1 MRPLLSLALAGLL
14 APAYLAPAYLTAA
27 PPPELEPACG
37 LDPTQLEA
45 AAGWAFEQGTDSLIV
60 ARTGCIA
67 LERYANGAA
76 AGKPQTVYSITKAMT
91 AALLGIALRKG
102 KIESLD
108 VPVSRYFPE
117 WNSPPRDAV
126 TLRHLASMTSGM
138 VDPGAAVPIGLDPFA
153 YVRLLPLE
161 APPGAHWKYNNWSY
175 RLLFPILAEAFGKPL
190 NVLAQEELFGPL
202 GMDRTSWVAF
212 PQTPGDPPIYVSS
225 STRDVTRFGQFLM
238 AAGAVLDEA
247 KEPSQ
252 QLNPAYGLLLWLNR
266 EETGYTLT
274 NGVQAKSGKLLPD
287 APADLI
293 AGFGARRH
301 KLLVS
306 PSLNLVIVR
315 FGEPTQGLPVSAGP
329 DSFENQLF
337 LRIAAA
343 VCD

>member
-14 APAYLAPAYLTAA
+14 APACLAAA
-27 PPPELEPACG
+27 PPPEPACG
-37 LDPTQLEA
+37 LDAAQLEA
-45 AAGWAFEQGTDSLIV
+45 AAAWAFEQGTDSLIV
-60 ARTGCIA
+60 ARTGCVA

-76 AGKPQTVYSITKAMT
+76 ADKPQTLYSITKTMT

-138 VDPGAAVPIGLDPFA
+138 VDPGAAVPVGLDPFA

-161 APPGAHWKYNNWSY
+161 ASPGERWKYNNWSF

-190 NVLAQEELFGPL
+190 QELAQEELFGPL
-202 GMDRTSWVAF
+202 GMERASWSTY
-212 PQTPGDPPIYVSS
+212 PQAPGDPPIYV
-225 STRDVTRFGQFLM
+225 RAPAPDVARFGQYLIT
-238 AAGAVLDEA
+238 ADAVFEEA
-247 KEPSQ
+247 KQPSQ

-266 EETGYTLT
+266 EETGYTLI

-306 PSLNLVIVR
+306 PSLDLVIVR
-315 FGEPTQGLPVSAGP
+315 FGEPTQGLLVSAGP

-337 LRIAAA
+337 LAIAAA
-343 VCD
+343 VPE